1 MKQFL
6 KAVIDTDITDIV
18 IEEFRLEN
26 LYEEIS
32 VALNLIFILWWY
44 QGNNPVAISIL
55 LLKVT
60 HTHEHSEQNLS
71 TIIDLI
77 RSAATSTSD
86 LGKSGPDPSH
96 LVLLSPSWQILTK
109 ESQNHKITEWLR
121 SEGTSR
127 DHLAQPTC

>member
-32 VALNLIFILWWY
+32 VALNLIFILWWD
-44 QGNNPVAISIL
+44 QSNNPVAISIL

-71 TIIDLI
+71 TIIDVI
-77 RSAATSTSD
+77 RSATTSTSD

-96 LVLLSPSWQILTK
+96 LVLLSPSCQILIK